1 MPLSHSVQA
10 YEPAA
15 LGSQLPE
22 RRLRILIVCPEPPAP
37 PTWGFAL
44 RVYHLGRE
52 LGRHHD
58 VTLLTYDTQ
67 DPTRDWDEL
76 ASRFSVH
83 GVKGRRG
90 SRRAMQARSL
100 VSRRSFHL
108 RRFQTAEMQRA
119 ILDVGARG
127 AFDIIQVES
136 SQMFGFEFPDRAAV
150 VIDEHNIEHDL
161 VRRVAQLER
170 SKARRAYLQLE
181 CRKVHREEVAAWRRA
196 DGCVLTS
203 DNDEQKLHD
212 EVPSARTRV
221 VPNGVDLEY
230 FSPAESAVDTD
241 SIVFVGAINYRPN
254 SDAVVYLAERILPL
268 VRRSR
273 PRATLTV
280 VGPGAP
286 AEVRRLAGNGA
297 VRIVGRVPDVRP
309 YMAAASVLTAPLRMG
324 GGTRLK
330 VLEGLAMAKAVV
342 STRVGC
348 EGLDVRPDL
357 DLLVADDEETFAG
370 CVVRLM
376 DDPHLRQQ
384 LGRAGR
390 RRVEERYSWAAV
402 TGELE
407 DFYRHLVQ
415 SRRGVAA

>member
-1 MPLSHSVQA
+1 MSHAVQA
-10 YEPAA
+10 NAPLA
-15 LGSQLPE
+15 LGSQLPQ

-52 LGRHHD
+52 LSRHHD

-67 DPTRDWDEL
+67 DSTRDWYAL
-76 ASRFSVH
+76 ASLFRVH
-83 GVKGRRG
+83 RVKGRRG
-90 SRRAMQARSL
+90 SRRAMQVRSL

-108 RRFQTAEMQRA
+108 SRFQTAEMQRA
-119 ILDVGARG
+119 ILDLRARG

-136 SQMFGFEFPDRAAV
+136 SQMFGFDFPDPAAV

-170 SKARRAYLQLE
+170 SKLRRAYLQLE

-196 DGCVLTS
+196 DGIVLTS
-203 DNDEQKLHD
+203 SNDEQKLRD

-221 VPNGVDLEY
+221 VPNAVDLEY
-230 FSPAESAVDTD
+230 FSPAAATVDTD

-268 VRRSR
+268 VRRAR

-286 AEVRRLAGNGA
+286 AEVRRLAGDGA
-297 VRIVGRVPDVRP
+297 VRIVGGVPDVRP
-309 YMAAASVLTAPLRMG
+309 YVAAASVLTAPLRMG

-342 STRVGC
+342 STSVGC
-348 EGLDVRPDL
+348 EGLDVRPGV
-357 DLLVADDEETFAG
+357 DLLVADDEESFAE
-370 CVVRLM
+370 CVVRVM
-376 DDPHLRQQ
+376 DDPNLRQR
-384 LGRAGR
+384 LGSDGR
-390 RRVEERYSWAAV
+390 RRVEGLYSWAAV
-402 TGELE
+402 TAELE

-415 SRRGVAA
+415 SREGVAA

>member
-1 MPLSHSVQA
+1 MSHAVQA
-10 YEPAA
+10 NPPLA

-22 RRLRILIVCPEPPAP
+22 RRLRILILCPEPPAP

-44 RVYHLGRE
+44 RVYHLARE
-52 LGRHHD
+52 LRRHHD

-67 DPTRDWDEL
+67 DPTRDWHEL
-76 ASRFSVH
+76 ASLFSVH
-83 GVKGRRG
+83 RVKGRTG

-108 RRFQTAEMQRA
+108 SRYQTAEMQRA
-119 ILDVGARG
+119 ILDVSARG
-127 AFDIIQVES
+127 RFDIIQVES

-170 SKARRAYLQLE
+170 STARRTYLKLE
-181 CRKVHREEVAAWRRA
+181 SRKVHREEVAAWRRA

-203 DNDEQKLHD
+203 GNDEQKLHD
-212 EVPSARTRV
+212 EVPGARTRV
-221 VPNGVDLEY
+221 VPNAVDLEY
-230 FSPAESAVDTD
+230 FSPAESTVDTD
-241 SIVFVGAINYRPN
+241 SMVFVGAINYRPN
-254 SDAVVYLAERILPL
+254 TDAVMYLAERILPL

-286 AEVRRLAGNGA
+286 LEVRRLASNEA
-297 VRIVGRVPDVRP
+297 VRIVGAVPDVRP
-309 YMAAASVLTAPLRMG
+309 YMAAASVVTAPLRTG

-330 VLEGLAMAKAVV
+330 VLEGLAMAKALV
-342 STRVGC
+342 STSVGC
-348 EGLDVRPDL
+348 EGLDVRPGV
-357 DLLVADDEETFAG
+357 DLLVADDDETFAES
-370 CVVRLM
+370 VVRLM
-376 DDPHLRQQ
+376 KDSHLGQQ

-390 RRVEERYSWAAV
+390 RRVEDRYSWAAV

-407 DFYRHLVQ
+407 DFYRQLVQ
-415 SRRGVAA
+415 SRAGAAA